1 MQVVH
6 EAQQTSKIRQIA
18 SFYSELLYLPSCGH
32 IVATY
37 QLKWKTSLLIYY
49 HYQLS

>member
-1 MQVVH
+1 MPNRILTSQAVMQVVH

-37 QLKWKTSLLIYY
+37 QLK
-49 HYQLS
+49 